1 MASPDNLVRRSTG
14 PGQQFV
20 MESPRIN
27 QISGGIRAIPQQ
39 IQPRTSY
46 VNNQPTTVKVIQD
59 PGKQY
64 QYIQDPGKQYQ
75 YIQVPQQI
83 PVEVVE
89 KPVYIDRYIDREVP
103 VYNERI
109 IEKEVPV
116 YN

>member
-64 QYIQDPGKQYQ
+64 QYIQ
-75 YIQVPQQI
+75 VPQQI